1 MTGMAL
7 QGGMMVLP
15 PPTEQKRRVGRRR
28 VRCEK
33 GMISSKRYL
42 PSQLSTQAYNV
53 ESIIKVKFGCPC
65 LTSHSAHRPRNSLL
79 CKNKTPHATNSVLED
94 RAEKLHDEKTGRKRW
109 RPEIDENERR
119 ASECVSESR
128 ESIDAIGGRKE
139 GKGRRE
145 GGGWGAIICN
155 ASLPV

>member
-1 MTGMAL
+1 
-7 QGGMMVLP
+7 MVLP

-33 GMISSKRYL
+33 GMILSSKRYL

-65 LTSHSAHRPRNSLL
+65 LTSHFAHRPRNSLL

-119 ASECVSESR
+119 ASETAR
-128 ESIDAIGGRKE
+128 
-139 GKGRRE
+139 
-145 GGGWGAIICN
+145 
-155 ASLPV
+155 ASMQ